1 MSPFCNGKYTKGR
14 VRKVS
19 GNVLFILLS
28 LLLPFI
34 SLSLEREKKQL
45 VGNGKEEN
53 ESNCVG

>member
-1 MSPFCNGKYTKGR
+1 M
-14 VRKVS
+14 S

-34 SLSLEREKKQL
+34 SLSLEREKKPL